1 MATCSF
7 MDTADDQHWA
17 HYDEDESEELSRSEF
32 YSLVEDVLTAH
43 DLVLVEHNFKRTF
56 RDYDE
61 DGSGSIK
68 REEADELI
76 LASIVFG
83 GKSLTKKKQ
92 MKRFRNVSSAS
103 SLETALRS
111 RDTIRI
117 LGKSVSLTSSWEILM
132 PMVMARL
139 IKTKRLTLY

>member
-83 GKSLTKKKQ
+83 GKSLTKKQTKH
-92 MKRFRNVSSAS
+92 FRNVSSAS
-103 SLETALRS
+103 SLETAWRS
-111 RDTIRI
+111 GDTIRI
-117 LGKSVSLTSSWEILM
+117 GKSVSLTSSWEILM